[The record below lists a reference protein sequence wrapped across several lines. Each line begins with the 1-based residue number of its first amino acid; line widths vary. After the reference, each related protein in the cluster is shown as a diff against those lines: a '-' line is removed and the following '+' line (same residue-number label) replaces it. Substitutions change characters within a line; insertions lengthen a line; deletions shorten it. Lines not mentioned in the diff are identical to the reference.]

1 MSLFRV
7 WQITQFELTR
17 IFATKR
23 GLLAL
28 TAFAM
33 VWFMIFKY
41 LIAEAVPF
49 LSDPIFQDIARQLA
63 GSIGFQELISWPE
76 AEFAIY
82 WVISLYCFP
91 LFSLFVGS
99 DQTVGDRQRG
109 TLRFLSLRSTR
120 NEILLGRYLGQL
132 LIIAILITATVLA
145 TLIIMSYRDSSL
157 LSSGLLLGLK
167 LSLQLTLIS
176 MPFIALMSFLNIVTS
191 SSRLSIVMAILL
203 FTLGSAVIAY
213 FAHYTPFIDVLFYAF
228 PGEQITDVAGQK
240 NTSIIDWLIPVVQ
253 SVGWLLISIV
263 ALRKRAL

>member
-41 LIAEAVPF
+41 LISEAVPF

-99 DQTVGDRQRG
+99 AQTVGDRQRG
-109 TLRFLSLRSTR
+109 TL
-120 NEILLGRYLGQL
+120 
-132 LIIAILITATVLA
+132 
-145 TLIIMSYRDSSL
+145 
-157 LSSGLLLGLK
+157 
-167 LSLQLTLIS
+167 
-176 MPFIALMSFLNIVTS
+176 
-191 SSRLSIVMAILL
+191 
-203 FTLGSAVIAY
+203 
-213 FAHYTPFIDVLFYAF
+213 
-228 PGEQITDVAGQK
+228 
-240 NTSIIDWLIPVVQ
+240 
-253 SVGWLLISIV
+253 
-263 ALRKRAL
+263 